1 MNAGVF
7 LYQHSNKYYY
17 VIKYIT
23 FGKNFD
29 MEDIQNLYDEVKKI
43 ISSARQNA
51 VRSVDFCRVQMYWHI
66 GKRILETEQQG
77 KERAE
82 YGAYLLKTL
91 AKKLEPEYGS
101 GFSFRQLNFCRQFYR
116 MYPIMNALRS
126 QLNWTQYRLLI
137 AIGDDSKREYYEL
150 EAINNC
156 WTARELERQINS
168 QLYERLLL
176 SNDKERVLAVA
187 RRERIPQQPYEI
199 IKDPMVLEFLGL
211 ERESSYYE
219 KDVESLIIT
228 HLQKFLLELG
238 NGFTFVARQKRILLE
253 DDEFFV
259 DLVFY
264 NRLLRCFVI
273 VELKT
278 EKLTHQDLG
287 QLQMYVNYYDRLE
300 KTPEEKPTIGIL
312 LCTAKNDT
320 VVRMTLPQDNA
331 SILASQYQLYLPTQ
345 DQLKN
350 EVEVALR
357 LAEGR
362 DVSKQHTKDKK
373 RQS

>member
-7 LYQHSNKYYY
+7 LYLHSNKYYY

-23 FGKNFD
+23 FEKNFD

-82 YGAYLLKTL
+82 YGASLLKTL

-176 SNDKERVLAVA
+176 SNDTESVLAVA

-238 NGFTFVARQKRILLE
+238 NGFTFVARQKRILLG

-273 VELKT
+273 IELKT

-362 DVSKQHTKDKK
+362 
-373 RQS
+373 